1 MLKVVGMVNVV
12 GSLVEIVVGIVIV
25 VGNGGSSLGARMA
38 AVVFG

>member
-12 GSLVEIVVGIVIV
+12 GNSVGIVVGMVIV
-25 VGNGGSSLGARMA
+25 VGNGGSSFGARMT